1 MVDDNTTAPQEDG
14 IYQDASGQHF
24 QLKNGQWSPYT
35 FADDV
40 KNAEPAAAG
49 RGLLQLGTTPFSM
62 ADLAAQG
69 VGAGASST
77 LGPQS
82 GLARG
87 AEAVHEAFGPL
98 SYGQMSQDLPPQL
111 RAQAVT
117 PGGKFLQTATE
128 WAPTV
133 AAAAPFSPEGVIP
146 ALVRGGL
153 GAVGSEGLGQAT
165 EGTRAEPIARLAGGM
180 LGGLAPTGPKFAGID
195 PERMAQAQAASELGP
210 VSNADVTG
218 SRLWATLEGVPPAG
232 QRGAFSEGMVAK
244 EAQPAD
250 MVPTR
255 VGTLANIFDRLDT
268 QVKDLKSNTR
278 LYPNQILNNDL
289 ATTVGNYT
297 LKTGGPGQTI
307 YNPAVKAGYDTYLHL
322 TNGGLTPL
330 TGDQYWTLAND
341 WKGSG
346 IPELQGMGYRLDN
359 AMDNSN
365 NGAQYNGAWQQWRT
379 AYGNLKGLQA
389 AHDPTDALTPL
400 SPGKVSSAIMRDTD
414 LKNQAAGAQ
423 SILNSRPEPYNIGGT
438 GDVLGGLLGTAG
450 FGYGAAHGGLSGAEA
465 ASLPGFFA
473 PHYLGK
479 AAQYAVGKTAPFFRS
494 APVQAAGARMSPQTM
509 NTIMALR
516 GPSAVEGM
524 LAQPQQPQQ

>member
-1 MVDDNTTAPQEDG
+1 VPAAPQEDG

-35 FADDV
+35 FSSDV

-49 RGLLQLGTTPFSM
+49 RGLLQLATTPFSLG
-62 ADLAAQG
+62 DLTAQG
-69 VGAGASST
+69 VGAGASKI

-87 AEAVHEAFGPL
+87 AEAVHEAFGPM

-117 PGGKFLQTATE
+117 PGGKFLQTLTE
-128 WAPTV
+128 WAPSIV
-133 AAAAPFSPEGVIP
+133 AAAPFSPEEMIP

-165 EGTRAEPIARLAGGM
+165 EGTKGEPIARLAGGM
-180 LGGLAPTGPKFAGID
+180 LAGLAPTGPRFSGVN
-195 PERMAQAQAASELGP
+195 PERLVQAQAASKLGP

-218 SRLWATLEGVPPAG
+218 SRLWATLEGKPPVG
-232 QRGAFSEGMVAK
+232 QEGAFSEGMLAK
-244 EAQPAD
+244 EVQPAD
-250 MVPTR
+250 VATTR
-255 VGTLANIFDRLDT
+255 SGTLANVFDRLDA

-278 LYPNQILNNDL
+278 LYPDQLLNNDL
-289 ATTVGNYT
+289 ATRVGNYT
-297 LKTGGPGQTI
+297 LKTGGPGQSI
-307 YNPAVKAGYDTYLHL
+307 YDPAVKAGYDTYLHL

-330 TGDQYWTLAND
+330 TGDQYWTLANN
-341 WKGSG
+341 WKNSNV
-346 IPELQGMGYRLDN
+346 PELQGMGYRLDN

-389 AHDPTDALTPL
+389 AHDPADALAPL

-414 LKNQAAGAQ
+414 LKNQAASAQ
-423 SILNSRPEPYNIGGT
+423 TILNSRPQPYNIGGA
-438 GDVLGGLLGTAG
+438 GDILGGILGTAG
-450 FGYGAAHGGLSGAEA
+450 LGYGAAHGGIAGAEA
-465 ASLPGFFA
+465 ASLPGFFG
-473 PHYLGK
+473 PHYMGK
-479 AAQYAVGKTAPFFRS
+479 AAQYLAGKTAPFFSS

-516 GPSAVEGM
+516 GPNAVQGLLET
-524 LAQPQQPQQ
+524 PQQGQQ